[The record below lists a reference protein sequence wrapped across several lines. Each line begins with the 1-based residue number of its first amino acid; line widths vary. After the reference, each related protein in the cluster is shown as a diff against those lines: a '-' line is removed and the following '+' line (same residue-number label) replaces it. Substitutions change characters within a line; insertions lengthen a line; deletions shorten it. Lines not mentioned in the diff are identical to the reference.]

1 MNDLKLTHP
10 PLAKTGMLIRRPPAE
25 VFEAFVDPEVTSNF
39 WFTKGSGRLQAG
51 AEVVWKWEMYDVTNR
66 VLPKVVDAPRRL
78 VIEWDGYSGRTNVEW
93 KFAAHPGGSTFVSV
107 TESGW
112 TGSGDE
118 LAEFA
123 LDSSQ
128 GFTWTLAGLKA
139 WLEHGVRLNL
149 VADRFPRGP
158 KEPFPDE

>member
-1 MNDLKLTHP
+1 MNDLKLTRP

-25 VFEAFVDPEVTSNF
+25 VFEAFVDPQITSNF
-39 WFTKGSGRLQAG
+39 WFTNGSGRLDSG
-51 AEVVWKWEMYDVTNR
+51 AEVVWKWEMYDAQTR
-66 VLPKVVDAPRRL
+66 VLPKVVDSPTRL
-78 VIEWDGYSGRTNVEW
+78 VIEWDGYSGRTSVEW

-107 TESGW
+107 AESGW

-123 LDSSQ
+123 LSSSQ